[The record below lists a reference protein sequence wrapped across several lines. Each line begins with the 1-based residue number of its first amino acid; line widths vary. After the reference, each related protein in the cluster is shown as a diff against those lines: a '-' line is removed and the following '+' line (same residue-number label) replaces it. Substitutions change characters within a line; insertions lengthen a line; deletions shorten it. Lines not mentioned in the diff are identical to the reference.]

1 MVIRPDYIQAIRPFI
16 DQPLVKILAG
26 VRRCGKSTI
35 FEMLADELR
44 NRGIPDERIIQK
56 RYTEMDIPD
65 DISAKDM
72 YDELTDCIRGKGHCY
87 LLLDEIQEV
96 SGWEKCVNSLLE
108 GQDVDIYMT
117 GSNSRLMS
125 SELSTYLTG
134 RLYRSLCIPC
144 RSGSISILKKAIPAR
159 KRNCW
164 KNISVSADFRLSR
177 WAAMMSKTHIRS

>member
-44 NRGIPDERIIQK
+44 TRGVPDERIIQK

-72 YDELTDCIRGKGHCY
+72 YNELTDCIRGKGHCY

-96 SGWEKCVNSLLE
+96 SG
-108 GQDVDIYMT
+108 
-117 GSNSRLMS
+117 
-125 SELSTYLTG
+125 
-134 RLYRSLCIPC
+134 
-144 RSGSISILKKAIPAR
+144 
-159 KRNCW
+159 
-164 KNISVSADFRLSR
+164 
-177 WAAMMSKTHIRS
+177 